1 MRGLV
6 VLAILLLAAVAGL
19 RLEASCPG
27 TRDGAPTA
35 VDRDEVG
42 KEEWKS
48 SWGRRKKERALVG
61 ENIWKQMRP

>member
-27 TRDGAPTA
+27 TRDGGTH
-35 VDRDEVG
+35 G
-42 KEEWKS
+42 C
-48 SWGRRKKERALVG
+48 
-61 ENIWKQMRP
+61 